1 MYELLTTLSI
11 STVAV
16 GFGVSTLFLF
26 VDIYFVSNHSLCKV
40 IGGSVFGGAIIGTM
54 CALSIT
60 VVIGLSSLLKVNLT
74 AFSVMSFVLSVGFV
88 VEYAV
93 HITHRFLMAPSNL
106 KSAVSRVEHSM
117 SFLFIPTFMSFVS
130 STIGVVCL
138 GFTKFEFNTVFF
150 FRPLLIV
157 MFITYFCG
165 CYVLPVFLT
174 LMDFDILKLGDSVS
188 IDEREVIDKEEDL
201 EVSELE
207 YNNKKDMTV
216 MASESDHDLMLSRD
230 DDQNS

>member
-1 MYELLTTLSI
+1 M
-11 STVAV
+11 
-16 GFGVSTLFLF
+16 G
-26 VDIYFVSNHSLCKV
+26 
-40 IGGSVFGGAIIGTM
+40 
-54 CALSIT
+54 
-60 VVIGLSSLLKVNLT
+60 
-74 AFSVMSFVLSVGFV
+74 MSFVLSVGFV

-93 HITHRFLMAPSNL
+93 HIVHRFLTAPSNMD
-106 KSAVSRVEHSM
+106 SAVSRVEYAM

-130 STIGVVCL
+130 STIGVVCP

-165 CYVLPVFLT
+165 CYVSPVFLT

-201 EVSELE
+201 EVSEFE
-207 YNNKKDMTV
+207 YKT
-216 MASESDHDLMLSRD
+216 ASVTCSSWWWGQH
-230 DDQNS
+230 